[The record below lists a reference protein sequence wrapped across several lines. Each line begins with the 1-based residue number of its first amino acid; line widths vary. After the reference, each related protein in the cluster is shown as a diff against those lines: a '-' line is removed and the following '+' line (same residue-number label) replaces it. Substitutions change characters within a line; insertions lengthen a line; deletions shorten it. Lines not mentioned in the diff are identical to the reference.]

1 MMACP
6 DMTVEDGV
14 KAVLPQ
20 IKSFGQV
27 ADGSYAFYNSENDI
41 LMIISKV

>member
-1 MMACP
+1 MACP
-6 DMTVEDGV
+6 DMTVEDAV

-27 ADGSYAFYNSENDI
+27 ADGSYAFYSADNDI
-41 LMIISKV
+41 LLIISK